1 MIIAH
6 VRFPLPAGTDRAA
19 AQKLFQGSAPKY
31 QNLAGLIRKYY
42 VFDADAGVGGGNYIW
57 ESRAAAEAVYDD
69 DWKAMIADRYGAAPE
84 ITYIET
90 LVIVDNQQGF
100 ITST

>member
-6 VRFPLPAGTDRAA
+6 VRFPLPAGTDRAQ
-19 AQKLFQGSAPKY
+19 AQKMFQDSAPKY
-31 QNLAGLIRKYY
+31 REMAGLIRKYY
-42 VFDADAGVGGGNYIW
+42 VFDAAAGIGGGNYVW
-57 ESRAAAEAVYDD
+57 ESRDAAEAVYND
-69 DWKAMIADRYGAAPE
+69 DWKAMIRDRYGAAPE

-90 LVIVDNQQGF
+90 LVIVDNQRGD